1 MAALSVLLVAACGS
15 DAATTSQTPAQ
26 RAGTPPSSSSHPT
39 PDTTTTITTPAITTT
54 IATTT
59 IAATTIA
66 TTTTTTTTPNTTSAK
81 ETSPTTSVRALEP
94 TGWSQID
101 RESLSSKAFP
111 PCCADTWHGDVSPT
125 LVPSGRPL
133 ADGPYAVTMQWA
145 DEPTQPL
152 ELELFRFE
160 QCALL
165 PEFSCE
171 PSPQGREYAPT
182 ELGVDT
188 LVSRLLTV
196 ELDDRLRV
204 VVVGW
209 DDATLEDRF
218 VIEQANGTALA
229 ELATTVN
236 RAYAEVFASRFLVGE
251 DPDAIVADVRAN
263 PTGGFSPTVSTLD
276 GFVFTPETGP
286 PLLFQAVFPYIEDQ
300 RVAGRGTDVLA
311 IRSIEVV
318 DGQVTVYVFAG
329 YYP

>member
-1 MAALSVLLVAACGS
+1 
-15 DAATTSQTPAQ
+15 
-26 RAGTPPSSSSHPT
+26 
-39 PDTTTTITTPAITTT
+39 
-54 IATTT
+54 
-59 IAATTIA
+59 
-66 TTTTTTTTPNTTSAK
+66 
-81 ETSPTTSVRALEP
+81 
-94 TGWSQID
+94 
-101 RESLSSKAFP
+101 
-111 PCCADTWHGDVSPT
+111 
-125 LVPSGRPL
+125 
-133 ADGPYAVTMQWA
+133 MQWP

-171 PSPQGREYAPT
+171 PPPQGVEYTPT
-182 ELGVDT
+182 ELGVDSSA
-188 LVSRLLTV
+188 SRLRTV
-196 ELDDRLRV
+196 ELDDRVRV

-209 DDATLEDRF
+209 DDATLENDRF

-229 ELATTVN
+229 ELATMVN
-236 RAYAEVFASRFLVGE
+236 QAYADVFATRFVAGE
-251 DPDAIVADVRAN
+251 DPDAIIADVRAN
-263 PTGGFSPTVSTLD
+263 PTGGFNPAVSSLE

-286 PLLFQAVFPYIEDQ
+286 PLLFQAVFPYVEDQ